1 MPNTFYWQ
9 GSTAGA
15 GIARYDWNYGPNWR
29 VIRPGAGSIL
39 NSPTSLTA
47 PGASDVVWV
56 GSIFTARSALLFGGY
71 SGGVAGSTGTAL
83 WLNAQQT
90 TGTTFNSSL
99 AYFSATLLT
108 PKSTTG
114 TSLYP
119 FPYLGGGL
127 VADSEV
133 YIWAVNI
140 DNLDS
145 ATVTGI
151 TGARAELGLTLKVA
165 SNTQIKTTGQLNR
178 NYAVGGVDGNGS
190 PNYSVV
196 DLKMVPSRHFNNG
209 GTAACISTLYVS
221 GDTNSSL
228 FAGTPTVGLGNI
240 TINGGAFQSISL
252 DNSVGVGATGTFGTA
267 TGPSATVARP
277 FKVLL
282 KNIVAL
288 QASVQNGD
296 INVDKS
302 CTFGTFTVKG
312 GANPY
317 YPRLS
322 EETKEGSAGYNGQ
335 QINLAGTF
343 NSTSASTLLGW
354 APGITSSAFVSG
366 VFLYDQYTTAPTNNN
381 YDYIPTILM
390 GSPEDGATFTAQSV
404 NVFNEVAPYSSN
416 TSSNAQR
423 PWRVEFFGDANITA
437 MSVEGTTIAAWGDLE
452 ATKQVNISRLT
463 MAENSVLDLRYAPEF
478 NNWYF
483 GSLTGDTVAGGI
495 NFADDTCNVLGSAGV
510 RLYNTRIINNYDVR
524 AAKVLPVVYEALD
537 VSPVIFSGKK

>member
-1 MPNTFYWQ
+1 MPNIFFWQ
-9 GSTAGA
+9 GSTAGV

-29 VIRPGAGSIL
+29 VIKPGGAGSIL

-47 PGASDVVWV
+47 PGV
-56 GSIFTARSALLFGGY
+56 GDSVNVGTLFTARSALLFGGY
-71 SGGVAGSTGTAL
+71 SGGVAGSTGTAC

-99 AYFSATLLT
+99 NNFNAILLT
-108 PKSTTG
+108 PRSTTG

-133 YIWAVNI
+133 YTWAVNV

-165 SNTQIKTTGQLNR
+165 NSTYVATTGQLNR
-178 NYAVGGVDGNGS
+178 NYEVGGVDGNNY

-196 DLKMVPSRHFNNG
+196 NLNMVTSKNFNNG
-209 GTAACISTLYVS
+209 GTAACISNLYA
-221 GDTNSSL
+221 NSDINSNSY
-228 FAGTPTVGLGNI
+228 AGSPTVGLGNI

-252 DNSVGVGATGTFGTA
+252 DNSVGVGVTGTA
-267 TGPSATVARP
+267 TGPSLTVARP
-277 FKVLL
+277 FKVIL
-282 KNIVAL
+282 KNIVAQ
-288 QASVQNGD
+288 QASVHNGD

-322 EETKEGSAGYNGQ
+322 EETKGGEVGYNGQ

-343 NSTSASTLLGW
+343 NSTAVSSLLGW
-354 APGITSSAFVSG
+354 APGITSSPFVSG
-366 VFLYDQYTTAPTNNN
+366 VFLYDQYTSVPTNNN

-390 GSPEDGATFTAQSV
+390 GSPEDGATFTAQSL
-404 NVFNEVAPYSSN
+404 NVFNEVAPYSN
-416 TSSNAQR
+416 TTSGNAQR
-423 PWRVEFFGDANITA
+423 PWRIEFFGDVNITS
-437 MSVEGTTIAAWGDLE
+437 MNVEGTTIAAWRDLD
-452 ATKQVNISRLT
+452 ATKQVSISRLT
-463 MAENSVLDLRYAPEF
+463 MAENSVLDLRYAPDF

-524 AAKVLPVVYEALD
+524 AAKNLPIVYAELD